1 MSFSCFKECAVEYL
15 ITPTTTHINNIT
27 IKHSSIVRKQEKDIK
42 LSTIDNEKFT
52 MEKYYTDSKP
62 LLIIYFHPECYFCS
76 MEMSEM
82 LEIKR
87 IENFNALFITNALES
102 EVQDFLL
109 QYPIDKLKNAT
120 IAIDIHGEFAERFK
134 IKAPPTIIIYDK
146 KGKLKKIFRGAVTIK
161 KIVKYLY

>member
-1 MSFSCFKECAVEYL
+1 MYSRMNNYIKCLRTMLLCFIVILFICVVVGV
-15 ITPTTTHINNIT
+15 
-27 IKHSSIVRKQEKDIK
+27 IKYSTAHSLKQEKDIK

-87 IENFNALFITNALES
+87 IENFS
-102 EVQDFLL
+102 KQS
-109 QYPIDKLKNAT
+109 
-120 IAIDIHGEFAERFK
+120 K
-134 IKAPPTIIIYDK
+134 I
-146 KGKLKKIFRGAVTIK
+146 GS
-161 KIVKYLY
+161 

>member
-1 MSFSCFKECAVEYL
+1 MLLCFIVILFICVVVGV
-15 ITPTTTHINNIT
+15 
-27 IKHSSIVRKQEKDIK
+27 IKYSTAHSLKQEKDIK

-62 LLIIYFHPECYFCS
+62 LLIIYF
-76 MEMSEM
+76 
-82 LEIKR
+82 
-87 IENFNALFITNALES
+87 LFITNALES